1 MNLGVQN
8 NCKRFNKNIRQVKAW
23 KVFELNVFQNLKK
36 SLKYRAS
43 SLSNATVLNVP
54 DLNKTKSKLRDIRS
68 PTVEARCTSV
78 QSFNQAGDLRRLEAR
93 KARSRKTG
101 SREARSR
108 GVTAKKEHTIVSNA
122 TSHLVW
128 LAQTYPQWGE
138 TIQIPTVGLCVF
150 SSRHS

>member
-1 MNLGVQN
+1 M
-8 NCKRFNKNIRQVKAW
+8 
-23 KVFELNVFQNLKK
+23 
-36 SLKYRAS
+36 
-43 SLSNATVLNVP
+43 SNASVFNVP
-54 DLNKTKSKLRDIRS
+54 DLSKTKSKLRDIRS

-128 LAQTYPQWGE
+128 LA
-138 TIQIPTVGLCVF
+138 L
-150 SSRHS
+150 